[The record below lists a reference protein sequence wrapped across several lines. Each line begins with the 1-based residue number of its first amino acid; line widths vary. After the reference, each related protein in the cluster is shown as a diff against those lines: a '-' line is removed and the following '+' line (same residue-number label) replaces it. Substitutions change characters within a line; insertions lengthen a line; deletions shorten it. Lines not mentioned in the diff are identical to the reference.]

1 MSKIIKLLL
10 ILLIVIIFF
19 NKEIVKYYY
28 INKFSN
34 WVERPVK
41 IEKLNFKYS
50 GYIEINKIQILN
62 SSQNYYKNI
71 FEAKKIIIILNTK
84 SLFSDLIVIKNLT
97 IFNPEFFLDI
107 QVIKD
112 NKSFNKDK
120 TIYDDNIGLAKKIN
134 EKTQD
139 KIWPKKDKDINF
151 LIQEAVLSGA
161 KGNIKISSILNPSKT
176 ELSKMKFS
184 SFGNDKNYRHYK
196 DILKSILYDLY
207 ARTEEIKLKKIL
219 KEIYKF

>member
-97 IFNPEFFLDI
+97 IFNPEFF
-107 QVIKD
+107 
-112 NKSFNKDK
+112 FR
-120 TIYDDNIGLAKKIN
+120 Y
-134 EKTQD
+134 
-139 KIWPKKDKDINF
+139 
-151 LIQEAVLSGA
+151 
-161 KGNIKISSILNPSKT
+161 SSN
-176 ELSKMKFS
+176 
-184 SFGNDKNYRHYK
+184 
-196 DILKSILYDLY
+196 
-207 ARTEEIKLKKIL
+207 
-219 KEIYKF
+219 